1 MIYTGTY
8 WPLHMTTTVP
18 QTVSQCTLC
27 MLYNSEIPSSTHTL
41 THWLIL
47 IRHLFFCLIQT
58 ATCPLIQFIPHFPS
72 ISSTPPSMLLFSLCP
87 QINHGS
93 NTTPS
98 PPTCLLSFC
107 VLNSAHTLQLSCLC
121 GISSGWIVY
130 FCMRPNANVPIS
142 VTLWKL

>member
-27 MLYNSEIPSSTHTL
+27 MLYNSEIPSSTHSDTL
-41 THWLIL
+41 THFNKTSFFLFDPNCYLSSHPIHSTL
-47 IRHLFFCLIQT
+47 SVHLF
-58 ATCPLIQFIPHFPS
+58 HPS
-72 ISSTPPSMLLFSLCP
+72 FHAAVLAMSPNKPWFY
-87 QINHGS
+87 
-93 NTTPS
+93 TTPS